1 MDKADSLCG
10 CVFNIQHFSIHDG
23 PGIRTT
29 VFFKGCPLSC
39 VWCHNPESRSG
50 TPVLFFTESKC
61 AFCSR
66 CVKACPN
73 GCHEITEQNGRI
85 IHKIDRSLCKKCGN
99 CCTACFNGALEIS
112 GKFYDAESVIAE
124 VMKDKVFY
132 ETSGGGV
139 TFSGGEP
146 FFQPDF
152 LLRLLKLSK
161 AEGLHTAIETC
172 GFTKWENIEEA
183 AAYTDLFLFDY
194 KLSDPV
200 MHKKYTGA
208 DNRLIL
214 KNLDSL
220 DSLGAD
226 IILRCPL
233 IPDINTDKSHLES
246 IAKIANRYRN
256 IREINLEPYHPLGI
270 SKSRGIGVDVKYANE
285 KFLDNAEAKS
295 CLDYI
300 LSLTEKKT
308 IIM

>member
-1 MDKADSLCG
+1 MDKSESLCG
-10 CVFNIQHFSIHDG
+10 CIFNIQHFSIHDG

-29 VFFKGCPLSC
+29 VFFKGCPLNC

-50 TPVLFFTESKC
+50 VPVLFFTENRC
-61 AFCSR
+61 TFCSR
-66 CVKACPN
+66 CVKACP
-73 GCHEITEQNGRI
+73 GECHEIAEQDGI
-85 IHKIDRSLCKKCGN
+85 LSHKIDRSACKKCGS

-112 GKFYDAESVIAE
+112 GKFYDPESVIAE

-132 ETSGGGV
+132 ETSDGGV

-146 FFQPDF
+146 FFQPEF

-172 GFTKWENIEEA
+172 GFTKWEYMEEA

-194 KLSDPV
+194 KISDPEL
-200 MHKKYTGA
+200 HKKYTGA

-214 KNLDSL
+214 KNLDAL

-233 IPDINTDKSHLES
+233 IPGINTDKDHLES
-246 IAKIANRYRN
+246 IAEIANRYRN

-285 KFLDNAEAKS
+285 KFLDNTEAKS
-295 CLDYI
+295 CLEYI